1 MDSRDPANRRS
12 AHARYLN
19 YREEKERKKKKKKKK
34 GEEKNESSR
43 NTNDALGVAVFFF
56 LSRKGKFVDEE
67 RVIGYTRDPSTT
79 RIFGL
84 VTPVSRPVATNSFL
98 PRENTIGSIKV
109 ATFR

>member
-1 MDSRDPANRRS
+1 M
-12 AHARYLN
+12 
-19 YREEKERKKKKKKKK
+19 K
-34 GEEKNESSR
+34 
-43 NTNDALGVAVFFF
+43 ALAIRMMLWVWLFFFFF

-67 RVIGYTRDPSTT
+67 RVIGHTRDPSTT

-109 ATFR
+109 ATFH